1 MILTFKERL
10 SLFGRYEVM
19 NEREETVFRVEG
31 EMAMLPRLTVYDAA
45 GRELGRIKKE
55 FALFAPTFTIY
66 MGGRPVGEIRKRIP
80 FMRPAFDLSMNGW
93 RVEGNVWEFHYQLLD
108 DAGRRV
114 MTAEKKF
121 LSFMDTYILD
131 IPDPRNALMALMVVL
146 AIDLAKESEGNG

>member
-66 MGGRPVGEIRKRIP
+66 MGGQPVGEIRKRIT

-108 DAGRRV
+108 DAGRRA